1 VESIRRWV
9 SGTLS
14 FRLDDAIET
23 QQPPYIEYKDFS
35 SFFPSLRSSVFLQYK
50 QEVVYMF
57 VPFFPLLGMSD
68 HLMLLDPTVVFT
80 PLTCGLVL
88 LASLCGLGIGV
99 LLARTRE
106 VPKRIEAHHSAPP
119 SLPKAA

>member
-1 VESIRRWV
+1 M
-9 SGTLS
+9 
-14 FRLDDAIET
+14 
-23 QQPPYIEYKDFS
+23 P
-35 SFFPSLRSSVFLQYK
+35 
-50 QEVVYMF
+50 

-68 HLMLLDPTVVFT
+68 HLMLLDPRVIFT

-106 VPKRIEAHHSAPP
+106 VPKRMNVRHSASP